1 MVSTTSW
8 MPNNAT
14 HSHEHAKMTS
24 FRSYTSSNY
33 VRNIHLIQYNTIQ
46 YNMWWLIQ
54 NILFS
59 ACLIVMIHYLY
70 IYFETTLTTPKV
82 KDLIRGQK
90 HEYKSLL
97 ESINKKIDQPM
108 LSSSSS
114 SLSSS
119 FPPSPPSSS
128 SQIPTEP
135 LGITQSSDD
144 MKSDLKQY
152 LREIG
157 QQYQPS

>member
-1 MVSTTSW
+1 
-8 MPNNAT
+8 
-14 HSHEHAKMTS
+14 
-24 FRSYTSSNY
+24 
-33 VRNIHLIQYNTIQ
+33 
-46 YNMWWLIQ
+46 MWWLIQ

-108 LSSSSS
+108 MSSSSS
-114 SLSSS
+114 SLSS
-119 FPPSPPSSS
+119 PPSPPSSS

>member
-1 MVSTTSW
+1 
-8 MPNNAT
+8 
-14 HSHEHAKMTS
+14 
-24 FRSYTSSNY
+24 
-33 VRNIHLIQYNTIQ
+33 
-46 YNMWWLIQ
+46 MWWLIQ
-54 NILFS
+54 NIIFS

-108 LSSSSS
+108 TTSSP
-114 SLSSS
+114 L
-119 FPPSPPSSS
+119 SPPVPPSS

>member
-1 MVSTTSW
+1 
-8 MPNNAT
+8 
-14 HSHEHAKMTS
+14 
-24 FRSYTSSNY
+24 
-33 VRNIHLIQYNTIQ
+33 
-46 YNMWWLIQ
+46 MWWLIQ

-108 LSSSSS
+108 TSSLSSPAPAPPSSSSS
-114 SLSSS
+114 ST
-119 FPPSPPSSS
+119 
-128 SQIPTEP
+128 QILTEP
-135 LGITQSSDD
+135 LGITQNSDD

-157 QQYQPS
+157 QQYQPHQPS

>member
-1 MVSTTSW
+1 
-8 MPNNAT
+8 
-14 HSHEHAKMTS
+14 
-24 FRSYTSSNY
+24 
-33 VRNIHLIQYNTIQ
+33 
-46 YNMWWLIQ
+46 MWWLIQ

-108 LSSSSS
+108 
-114 SLSSS
+114 SSS
-119 FPPSPPSSS
+119 FPLPPSSTAPAQAAL
-128 SQIPTEP
+128 QIPTES

-144 MKSDLKQY
+144 MKSDLKEY

-157 QQYQPS
+157 QQQYQPS

>member
-1 MVSTTSW
+1 
-8 MPNNAT
+8 
-14 HSHEHAKMTS
+14 
-24 FRSYTSSNY
+24 
-33 VRNIHLIQYNTIQ
+33 
-46 YNMWWLIQ
+46 MWWLIQ

-108 LSSSSS
+108 TTT
-114 SLSSS
+114 SSS
-119 FPPSPPSSS
+119 FPPVPPSSSS

-157 QQYQPS
+157 QPQQYQPS

>member
-1 MVSTTSW
+1 
-8 MPNNAT
+8 
-14 HSHEHAKMTS
+14 
-24 FRSYTSSNY
+24 
-33 VRNIHLIQYNTIQ
+33 
-46 YNMWWLIQ
+46 MWWLIQ
-54 NILFS
+54 NIIFS

-108 LSSSSS
+108 SS
-114 SLSSS
+114 SSS
-119 FPPSPPSSS
+119 FPPAPPSS

-157 QQYQPS
+157 QQQYQPS

>member
-1 MVSTTSW
+1 
-8 MPNNAT
+8 
-14 HSHEHAKMTS
+14 
-24 FRSYTSSNY
+24 
-33 VRNIHLIQYNTIQ
+33 
-46 YNMWWLIQ
+46 MWWLIQ

-108 LSSSSS
+108 TSSSSS
-114 SLSSS
+114 SSSS
-119 FPPSPPSSS
+119 FPPAPPSP

-157 QQYQPS
+157 QQQYQPS

>member
-1 MVSTTSW
+1 
-8 MPNNAT
+8 
-14 HSHEHAKMTS
+14 MTS

-33 VRNIHLIQYNTIQ
+33 VRNIHLIQYN
-46 YNMWWLIQ
+46 MWWLIQ
-54 NILFS
+54 NIIFS

-108 LSSSSS
+108 TSSSSS
-114 SLSSS
+114 PLSPPVPPSSS
-119 FPPSPPSSS
+119 SSSS

-135 LGITQSSDD
+135 LGITQSADD

-157 QQYQPS
+157 QQQYQPS

>member
-1 MVSTTSW
+1 MSVI
-8 MPNNAT
+8 
-14 HSHEHAKMTS
+14 
-24 FRSYTSSNY
+24 YTG
-33 VRNIHLIQYNTIQ
+33 IQ

-59 ACLIVMIHYLY
+59 SCLIVMIHYLY

-108 LSSSSS
+108 MS
-114 SLSSS
+114 SLSS
-119 FPPSPPSSS
+119 PPLSRPAHPSSSSSS
-128 SQIPTEP
+128 SQIPNEP
-135 LGITQSSDD
+135 LGITQSADD
-144 MKSDLKQY
+144 MKLDLKQY

-157 QQYQPS
+157 QQQYQPS

>member
-1 MVSTTSW
+1 
-8 MPNNAT
+8 
-14 HSHEHAKMTS
+14 
-24 FRSYTSSNY
+24 
-33 VRNIHLIQYNTIQ
+33 
-46 YNMWWLIQ
+46 MWWLIQ
-54 NILFS
+54 NIIFS

-108 LSSSSS
+108 TT
-114 SLSSS
+114 SSS
-119 FPPSPPSSS
+119 FPPAPPSPSLAQPSS
-128 SQIPTEP
+128 SQIPTES
-135 LGITQSSDD
+135 LGITHSADD
-144 MKSDLKQY
+144 MKLDLKQY
-152 LREIG
+152 VREICQ

>member
-1 MVSTTSW
+1 
-8 MPNNAT
+8 
-14 HSHEHAKMTS
+14 
-24 FRSYTSSNY
+24 
-33 VRNIHLIQYNTIQ
+33 
-46 YNMWWLIQ
+46 MWWLIQ

-108 LSSSSS
+108 TS
-114 SLSSS
+114 SLSS
-119 FPPSPPSSS
+119 PEPAPAPPSSS
-128 SQIPTEP
+128 QILTEP
-135 LGITQSSDD
+135 LGITQNSDD

-157 QQYQPS
+157 QQ

>member
-1 MVSTTSW
+1 
-8 MPNNAT
+8 
-14 HSHEHAKMTS
+14 MTS

-33 VRNIHLIQYNTIQ
+33 VRNIHLIQYN
-46 YNMWWLIQ
+46 MWWLIQ
-54 NILFS
+54 NIIFS

-97 ESINKKIDQPM
+97 ESINKKIDQPII
-108 LSSSSS
+108 S
-114 SLSSS
+114 SLSSPLS
-119 FPPSPPSSS
+119 PPVPPSSSSSSS

-135 LGITQSSDD
+135 LGITQSADD

-157 QQYQPS
+157 QQQYQPS

>member
-1 MVSTTSW
+1 
-8 MPNNAT
+8 
-14 HSHEHAKMTS
+14 
-24 FRSYTSSNY
+24 
-33 VRNIHLIQYNTIQ
+33 
-46 YNMWWLIQ
+46 MWWLIQ
-54 NILFS
+54 NIIFS

-108 LSSSSS
+108 TSPPVPLS
-114 SLSSS
+114 
-119 FPPSPPSSS
+119 PPVPPSSS
-128 SQIPTEP
+128 SQTPTEP
-135 LGITQSSDD
+135 LGITQSADD

-157 QQYQPS
+157 QQQYQPS

>member
-1 MVSTTSW
+1 MQGRHHFVHTPVQIMSVI
-8 MPNNAT
+8 
-14 HSHEHAKMTS
+14 
-24 FRSYTSSNY
+24 YTW
-33 VRNIHLIQYNTIQ
+33 IQ

-54 NILFS
+54 NIIFS
-59 ACLIVMIHYLY
+59 ACLIVLIHYLY

-108 LSSSSS
+108 TATTTTTTTT
-114 SLSSS
+114 SSS
-119 FPPSPPSSS
+119 FPPAPAPPSPSS
-128 SQIPTEP
+128 SQISNET
-135 LGITQSSDD
+135 LGITQQSSDD

-152 LREIG
+152 VREIG
-157 QQYQPS
+157 QQQYQPS

>member
-1 MVSTTSW
+1 
-8 MPNNAT
+8 
-14 HSHEHAKMTS
+14 
-24 FRSYTSSNY
+24 
-33 VRNIHLIQYNTIQ
+33 
-46 YNMWWLIQ
+46 MWWLIQ

-59 ACLIVMIHYLY
+59 ACLIVLIHYLY
-70 IYFETTLTTPKV
+70 VYFETTLTTPKV

-108 LSSSSS
+108 TTTTSSPFPQAPPSPPPSSSSS
-114 SLSSS
+114 S
-119 FPPSPPSSS
+119 
-128 SQIPTEP
+128 SQISTEP

-152 LREIG
+152 VREIG
-157 QQYQPS
+157 QQQYQPS

>member
-1 MVSTTSW
+1 
-8 MPNNAT
+8 
-14 HSHEHAKMTS
+14 
-24 FRSYTSSNY
+24 
-33 VRNIHLIQYNTIQ
+33 
-46 YNMWWLIQ
+46 MWWLIQ

-108 LSSSSS
+108 TT
-114 SLSSS
+114 SSS
-119 FPPSPPSSS
+119 FPPAPSSS
-128 SQIPTEP
+128 SPSHIPTEP

-157 QQYQPS
+157 QQQYQPS

>member
-1 MVSTTSW
+1 
-8 MPNNAT
+8 
-14 HSHEHAKMTS
+14 
-24 FRSYTSSNY
+24 
-33 VRNIHLIQYNTIQ
+33 
-46 YNMWWLIQ
+46 MWWLIQ

-108 LSSSSS
+108 LSLSS
-114 SLSSS
+114 SLSSPS
-119 FPPSPPSSS
+119 PQSPPSSS

>member
-1 MVSTTSW
+1 
-8 MPNNAT
+8 
-14 HSHEHAKMTS
+14 
-24 FRSYTSSNY
+24 
-33 VRNIHLIQYNTIQ
+33 
-46 YNMWWLIQ
+46 MWWLIQ
-54 NILFS
+54 NIIFS

-108 LSSSSS
+108 TT
-114 SLSSS
+114 SSS
-119 FPPSPPSSS
+119 FPPAPPSSSSS

-135 LGITQSSDD
+135 LGITQSADD

-157 QQYQPS
+157 QQQYQPS